1 MHVSVHTGVYVMVK
15 CNKDQLV
22 RTKMLEERRRGR
34 VHILLEKFFKKL
46 FVLRNEI
53 RLRLA

>member
-1 MHVSVHTGVYVMVK
+1 MHMHVSVHTGVYVMVK

-34 VHILLEKFFKKL
+34 VHILLEKFF
-46 FVLRNEI
+46 
-53 RLRLA
+53 